1 MKKALFILFIFVNFV
16 NAIVAQ
22 ELVNGQKRWS
32 ITDKLTIQD
41 FKFSPPVSSQ
51 EIAYSQFII
60 AHKINAFDAMKRN
73 LNQRVDNIFHGRGSW
88 IDTLNIENI
97 EGVLGFQQ
105 LQFDLAEVQARKFR
119 KQLLENKGKIL
130 GGFEI
135 VNQISDDI
143 MTEFTEIRAHMVAET
158 DYGRNEKAV
167 KLWEDK
173 IAAELKQL
181 DQFRYE
187 NTKRIKL

>member
-1 MKKALFILFIFVNFV
+1 MKKALFMLFIFVNFI

-97 EGVLGFQQ
+97 EEALGFQQ

-119 KQLLENKGKIL
+119 KQLLQNKGKIL

-143 MTEFTEIRAHMVAET
+143 MAQFAEIRANMVTET

-167 KLWEDK
+167 KLWEER
-173 IAAELKQL
+173 IATELEEL

>member
-97 EGVLGFQQ
+97 EEALGFQQ

-119 KQLLENKGKIL
+119 KQLLQNKGKIL

-143 MTEFTEIRAHMVAET
+143 MAQFTEIRANMVTET

-167 KLWEDK
+167 KLWEEK
-173 IAAELKQL
+173 IATELKEL

>member
-97 EGVLGFQQ
+97 EEALGFQQ

-119 KQLLENKGKIL
+119 KQLLQNKGKIL

-143 MTEFTEIRAHMVAET
+143 MAQFAEIRANMVTET
-158 DYGRNEKAV
+158 DYGRNEEAV
-167 KLWEDK
+167 KLWEER
-173 IAAELKQL
+173 IATELEEL

>member
-97 EGVLGFQQ
+97 EEALAFQQ

-119 KQLLENKGKIL
+119 KQLLQNKGKIL

-143 MTEFTEIRAHMVAET
+143 MAQFTEIRANMVTET

-167 KLWEDK
+167 KLWEER
-173 IAAELKQL
+173 IATELEEL

>member
-97 EGVLGFQQ
+97 EEALGFQQ

-119 KQLLENKGKIL
+119 KQLLQNKGKIL

-143 MTEFTEIRAHMVAET
+143 MAQFAEIRANMVTET

-167 KLWEDK
+167 KLWEER
-173 IAAELKQL
+173 IATELEEL